1 MDIGFSMSYK
11 KPNKVFIVM
20 KTCSICSIEKPLDDY
35 NNQKLGKF
43 GKRSYCRVCQSE
55 MKKKYNQTNRN
66 HITEYQRQYRLL
78 NPEYNKNYQKNRRE
92 TDINY
97 RLIGNM
103 RARICNIIKGK
114 TSNTLDCLGL
124 DVEQF
129 KKYLQSKFVI
139 GMSWENYGEWEVDH
153 KIPVSI
159 ANNETEIC
167 KLNHYTNLQ
176 PLWKMENK
184 QKSNKVII

>member
-1 MDIGFSMSYK
+1 MSYK
-11 KPNKVFIVM
+11 KSNKVFIVM
-20 KTCSICSIEKPLDDY
+20 KTCSVCSVEKPLDDY

-43 GKRSYCRVCQSE
+43 GKRSYCRACQSE
-55 MKKKYNQTNRN
+55 MKKKYNQENRKA
-66 HITEYQRQYRLL
+66 ITEYQRQYRIL

-92 TDINY
+92 VDINY
-97 RLIGNM
+97 RLIRNI

-129 KKYLQSKFVI
+129 KKYLESKFVY

-153 KIPVSI
+153 KIPISF
-159 ANNETEIC
+159 AKNETEIC
-167 KLNHYTNLQ
+167 ELNHYTNLQ
-176 PLWKMENK
+176 PLWGIENK
-184 QKSNKVII
+184 RKTNKVII